1 MKTITFTLTVPDHVQ
16 FNPLE
21 NKHAR
26 LADALLMA
34 AIYGFDLDPHEAR
47 VAVGAEVPVM
57 NPRRLG
63 VITSLE
69 THGNG

>member
-1 MKTITFTLTVPDHVQ
+1 MKTITFNLTVPDHVQ

-34 AIYGFDLDPHEAR
+34 ALYAFDLDPHEAR
-47 VAVGAEVPVM
+47 VNVEADITVVH
-57 NPRRLG
+57 PRRLS
-63 VITSLE
+63 VITGIVE
-69 THGNG
+69 